1 MICCQV
7 KFELFDII
15 CIYAQK
21 GVENFVMIYQRIRDL
36 REDKDKKQN
45 EIAQMLKIGIST
57 YQRYERG
64 ETPITLEVAEQL
76 ANFYDVSLD
85 YIAGRSKD
93 KKGLCKSELQQE
105 ENELITMFRELTE
118 RRKGEIIGN
127 LKTLYN
133 QQTEETAKRKEVI

>member
-1 MICCQV
+1 MH
-7 KFELFDII
+7 K
-15 CIYAQK
+15 K

-64 ETPITLEVAEQL
+64 ETPITLEAAEQL

-133 QQTEETAKRKEVI
+133 QQTEETAKRKDVI